1 MNKDNKTKEL
11 QNNKIQ
17 VHRVLR
23 ELFGRETTIFALL
36 AIIIS
41 AFSFA
46 VLTLILNWNIEISI
60 LKIIALTLLAFD
72 IGGGVVSNF
81 TPGTNNYYAESLRKR
96 YLFILFHLIQPSI
109 LIWIFPNDLPAILGV
124 CIFTL
129 TSSIFVLNIKK
140 NYNQRIVA
148 ISLLIF
154 CLMLSSFLNYS
165 NTSTQMIMQLF
176 SIKLILAF
184 SVNWTSS
191 DKVEKRT

>member
-1 MNKDNKTKEL
+1 MYKDNKTKEL

-23 ELFGRETTIFALL
+23 ELFGRETTKFALL

-46 VLTLILNWNIEISI
+46 VLTLILNWNIDISI
-60 LKIIALTLLAFD
+60 LKKFALTLLAFD

-81 TPGTNNYYAESLRKR
+81 TPGTNKYYAESLRKR
-96 YLFILFHLIQPSI
+96 HLFILFHLIQPSI

-140 NYNQRIVA
+140 IYNQIIVA
-148 ISLLIF
+148 ISLLNF
-154 CLMLSSFLNYS
+154 CLMLSSFLNYA
-165 NTSTQMIMQLF
+165 NTSTQIIMLLF

-184 SVNWTSS
+184 SVNWAPSNKDET
-191 DKVEKRT
+191 RT

>member
-23 ELFGRETTIFALL
+23 ELFGRETTKFALL

-46 VLTLILNWNIEISI
+46 VLTLILNWNIDISI
-60 LKIIALTLLAFD
+60 LKKIALTLLAFD

-81 TPGTNNYYAESLRKR
+81 TQGTNNYYAESLRKR

-124 CIFTL
+124 WIFTL
-129 TSSIFVLNIKK
+129 TSSIFVLHIKK

-148 ISLLIF
+148 ISLLIL
-154 CLMLSSFLNYS
+154 CLILSSFLNYS
-165 NTSTQMIMQLF
+165 NTSTQIIMQLF

-191 DKVEKRT
+191 DKDETKK

>member
-1 MNKDNKTKEL
+1 LYKDNKTKEL

-23 ELFGRETTIFALL
+23 ELFGRETTKFALL

-41 AFSFA
+41 AFTFA
-46 VLTLILNWNIEISI
+46 VLTLILNWNIDISI
-60 LKIIALTLLAFD
+60 LKKIALTLLAFD

-81 TPGTNNYYAESLRKR
+81 TQGTNNYYAESLRKR

-124 CIFTL
+124 LIFTL
-129 TSSIFVLNIKK
+129 TSSIFVLNINK
-140 NYNQRIVA
+140 NHNQRIVA
-148 ISLLIF
+148 ISLLIL
-154 CLMLSSFLNYS
+154 CLMLLSFLNYS
-165 NTSTQMIMQLF
+165 NTSTQIIMQFF

-191 DKVEKRT
+191 DKDEAKT

>member
-1 MNKDNKTKEL
+1 LYKDNKTKEL

-23 ELFGRETTIFALL
+23 KLFGRETTKFALL

-41 AFSFA
+41 GFSFG
-46 VLTLILNWNIEISI
+46 VLTLILNWNIDISI
-60 LKIIALTLLAFD
+60 LKKIALTLLAFD

-124 CIFTL
+124 LIFTL

-140 NYNQRIVA
+140 IYNQRIVA
-148 ISLLIF
+148 ISLLIL
-154 CLMLSSFLNYS
+154 CLLLSSFLNYS
-165 NTSTQMIMQLF
+165 NTSSQIIMQFF

-191 DKVEKRT
+191 DKDETKT

>member
-1 MNKDNKTKEL
+1 LYKDNKTKEL

-23 ELFGRETTIFALL
+23 KLFGRETTKFALL

-41 AFSFA
+41 GFSFG
-46 VLTLILNWNIEISI
+46 VLTLILNWNFDISI
-60 LKIIALTLLAFD
+60 LKKIALTLLAFD

-124 CIFTL
+124 LIFTL

-140 NYNQRIVA
+140 IYNQRIVA
-148 ISLLIF
+148 ISLLIL

-165 NTSTQMIMQLF
+165 NTSSQIIMQFF

-191 DKVEKRT
+191 DKDETKT